1 MSLNGSA
8 QSIGSPSRMRGKEG
22 DELGLGQTIRIT
34 PACAGKRAGPNNSLT
49 GNQDHPRVCGEKAI
63 TVSSA
68 HIMRGS
74 PPRVRGKDLGLDVP
88 GQTVGITPAC
98 AGKRKRPKRW
108 VRPPKDHPRV
118 CGEKSASQM
127 RSRSSRGSPPR
138 MRGKDDAIV
147 LLGVVVGI
155 TPACAGKK
163 GRKEIAPMSNRDHPR
178 VCGEKLFQ
186 SPLLRLPL
194 GSSPRMRGKDVRQEL
209 QHSGRG
215 ITPACAGKSPQRAH
229 CSPVPWDH
237 PRVCGEKCPPGKFF
251 FMTVGSPPRV
261 RGKVPSSI

>member
-1 MSLNGSA
+1 MLCGEKLLSLNGSA

-138 MRGKDDAIV
+138 MRGKGASKT
-147 LLGVVVGI
+147 LPCRKSGI
-155 TPACAGKK
+155 TPAYAGK
-163 GRKEIAPMSNRDHPR
+163 R
-178 VCGEKLFQ
+178 V
-186 SPLLRLPL
+186 PHR
-194 GSSPRMRGKDVRQEL
+194 
-209 QHSGRG
+209 
-215 ITPACAGKSPQRAH
+215 
-229 CSPVPWDH
+229 
-237 PRVCGEKCPPGKFF
+237 
-251 FMTVGSPPRV
+251 
-261 RGKVPSSI
+261 

>member
-118 CGEKSASQM
+118 CGEKARQKLCHVANQ
-127 RSRSSRGSPPR
+127 GSPPR
-138 MRGKDDAIV
+138 MRGKACDAV
-147 LLGVVVGI
+147 PGLVVRRI
-155 TPACAGKK
+155 TPACAGK
-163 GRKEIAPMSNRDHPR
+163 RP
-178 VCGEKLFQ
+178 
-186 SPLLRLPL
+186 
-194 GSSPRMRGKDVRQEL
+194 
-209 QHSGRG
+209 
-215 ITPACAGKSPQRAH
+215 
-229 CSPVPWDH
+229 CS
-237 PRVCGEKCPPGKFF
+237 
-251 FMTVGSPPRV
+251 
-261 RGKVPSSI
+261 

>member
-118 CGEKSASQM
+118 CGEK
-127 RSRSSRGSPPR
+127 
-138 MRGKDDAIV
+138 
-147 LLGVVVGI
+147 
-155 TPACAGKK
+155 
-163 GRKEIAPMSNRDHPR
+163 
-178 VCGEKLFQ
+178 LFQ

-229 CSPVPWDH
+229 CSPAPWDH